1 MASDVVL
8 PVDLAGLDRA
18 VTELAENVDRW
29 ARLAV
34 ADRRR
39 YLAAARDATLE
50 VMDRWV
56 ELSLAA
62 KRIPA
67 GSHWAGAEWG
77 SGPQYFL
84 RALAGLDST
93 LAQLENGE
101 EISVPRVSTRPDGRV
116 VAGVYP
122 ETLLDRALTGPLSAE
137 VWMERGVT
145 EESLADTM
153 ALPYRGTAPE
163 GRVALVL
170 GAGNVA
176 SLGLWDLLHKLYL
189 EGQVV
194 ALKVNPVVEYLTP
207 VLEAVLAPWIAD
219 GFVRLVCGGA
229 DVGAYL
235 VEHPG
240 IDELHLTGGIATH
253 DAIVFGTGDQGAKRK
268 AEQRPRIDKPLTSE
282 LGGVSPVIVLPG
294 PWSRADIA
302 TQADRIVGMK
312 LNNNGHNCMSPQVLV
327 LPAGW
332 APGAALVEEIERLL
346 RTLPPQHAYYPGTA
360 ERQRTWRDAHP
371 EAIELGGGNVP
382 RTLLRDLDPGAEDEV
397 AFTTEAFGPMLAQT
411 SLPAPTPQA
420 YLDAAVAFAN
430 DRLFGTLAAT
440 LLIHPETERQ
450 LGDALDD
457 AIDRLRYGAVGVNEW
472 HLWAAVFSPCPWGG
486 APGQPLHDVQS
497 GRGFVHN
504 SLMFDR
510 PEKTVIRN
518 TFHLAPQAWRYGH
531 AQMSNR
537 PLISANHP
545 LGPAAGR
552 AFTQMTTDPRWRR
565 LPGLLTALLRGG

>member
-8 PVDLAGLDRA
+8 PVNVAELDTA
-18 VTELAENVDRW
+18 VTELAENADRW
-29 ARLAV
+29 ARLPV
-34 ADRRR
+34 EDRRR
-39 YLAAARDATLE
+39 YLAAARATTLE

-62 KRIPA
+62 KQIPE

-93 LAQLENGE
+93 LAQLERGE
-101 EISVPRVSTRPDGRV
+101 QISVPRVTTRPDGRV
-116 VAGVYP
+116 VATVYP
-122 ETLLDRALTGPLSAE
+122 ETVLDRALTGPLTAE

-145 EESLADTM
+145 EATLADTM
-153 ALPYRGTAPE
+153 ALPYGDAAAE

-194 ALKVNPVVEYLTP
+194 ALKVNPVVDYLTP
-207 VLEAVLAPWIAD
+207 VLEEILAPWIAD
-219 GFVRLVCGGA
+219 GFVRLVSGGA
-229 DVGAYL
+229 DAGAYL
-235 VEHPG
+235 VDHPD
-240 IDELHLTGGIATH
+240 IDELHLTGGITTH
-253 DAIVFGTGDQGAKRK
+253 DAIMFGTGEEGEKRK
-268 AEQRPRIDKPLTSE
+268 ADGRPRTEKRMTSE
-282 LGGVSPVIVLPG
+282 LGGVSPLIILPG

-327 LPAGW
+327 LPEGW
-332 APGAALVEEIERLL
+332 GPGVALVDEIERLL
-346 RTLPPQHAYYPGTA
+346 RTVPPQHAYYPGTA
-360 ERQRTWRDAHP
+360 ERQRAWLEAHP
-371 EAIELGGGNVP
+371 QAIELGGGNVP
-382 RTLLRDLDPGAEDEV
+382 RTLLRDLDPDADDEV

-411 SLPAPTPQA
+411 SLPAPTPEA
-420 YLDAAVAFAN
+420 FLDAAVAFAN

-440 LLIHPETERQ
+440 LLVHPETERR
-450 LGDALDD
+450 LGDGLDD

-472 HLWAAVFSPCPWGG
+472 HLWAAVLSQCPWGG

-518 TFHLAPQAWRYGH
+518 TFHFAPQAWRYRT
-531 AQMSNR
+531 AQLSNR
-537 PLISANHP
+537 PLISATHP
-545 LGPAAGR
+545 LGAAAGR

-565 LPGLLTALLRGG
+565 LPGMLAAILRGG

>member
-1 MASDVVL
+1 MASGT
-8 PVDLAGLDRA
+8 PPQTRIAGLDRA
-18 VTELAENVDRW
+18 VTELADNADRW
-29 ARLAV
+29 ARMSV
-34 ADRRR
+34 TGRRR
-39 YLAAARDATLE
+39 YLGAARDATLR

-56 ELSLAA
+56 ELSLSA

-84 RALAGLDST
+84 RALAGIEST
-93 LAQLENGE
+93 LAQLERGDA
-101 EISVPRVSTRPDGRV
+101 ISVPRVTTRPDGRV
-116 VAGVYP
+116 VATVYP
-122 ETLLDRALTGPLSAE
+122 ERPLDRALTGPLSAE

-145 EESLADTM
+145 EATLADTM
-153 ALPYRGTAPE
+153 ALPYREAAPE
-163 GRVALVL
+163 GKVALVL
-170 GAGNVA
+170 GAGNVV

-194 ALKVNPVVEYLTP
+194 VLKVNPVVDYLSP
-207 VLEAVLAPWIAD
+207 VLEEILAPWIAD
-219 GFVRLVCGGA
+219 GFVRLVSGGA
-229 DVGAYL
+229 EVGAYL
-235 VEHPG
+235 VDHPG

-253 DAIVFGTGDQGAKRK
+253 DAIAFGPGEEGAERK
-268 AEQRPRIDKPLTSE
+268 ADERPRIDKPFTSE
-282 LGGVSPVIVLPG
+282 LGGVSPIIVLPG

-327 LPAGW
+327 LPEGW
-332 APGAALVEEIERLL
+332 APGTALLEEIERLL

-360 ERQRTWRDAHP
+360 ERQRAWVDAHP
-371 EAIELGGGNVP
+371 EATELGGGNVP
-382 RTLLRDLDPGAEDEV
+382 RTLLRDVDPDAENEV

-411 SLPAPTPQA
+411 SLPAPTPEA
-420 YLDAAVAFAN
+420 FLDAAVAFAN

-440 LLIHPETERQ
+440 LLIHPETEKQ
-450 LGDALDD
+450 LGDGLDD

-472 HLWAAVFSPCPWGG
+472 HLWAAVFSQCPWGG
-486 APGQPLHDVQS
+486 APGQPLYDVQS

-518 TFHLAPQAWRYGH
+518 TFHLAPQAWRYGG
-531 AQMSNR
+531 AQVANR
-537 PLISANHP
+537 PLISATHP

-552 AFTQMTTDPRWRR
+552 AFTAMTTDPRWRR
-565 LPGLLTALLRGG
+565 LPALLTALVRGG